1 MERWDVGE
9 VRGIDGFN
17 NLVLVDAN
25 TGWDGGHD
33 KSRSIKTVSCALRI
47 EIGGYLHDRRVQK
60 RKKERR
66 VRAQTAGKRE
76 GPTRRGRNKDDDNF
90 VLTR

>member
-25 TGWDGGHD
+25 TGRDGGHD

-47 EIGGYLHDRRVQK
+47 EIVRYLHRRRVQK
-60 RKKERR
+60 KRKGEECAGRDSKERR
-66 VRAQTAGKRE
+66 Y
-76 GPTRRGRNKDDDNF
+76 
-90 VLTR
+90 